1 MMKANQ
7 EYLAKVVNLTEA
19 EVARLMTR
27 MPRELLNGHHDE
39 KLSPL
44 EAIAIQLK
52 VEDEQL
58 REWRENRLK
67 IFENYKEA

>member
-7 EYLAKVVNLTEA
+7 EYLAKVANLTEA

-27 MPRELLNGHHDE
+27 MPRELLDGHNDE

-58 REWRENRLK
+58 QEWRENRVK
-67 IFENYKEA
+67 VFENFKDA